1 MVREALHAA
10 GIIPPEVERLAAET
24 LLDDGHPR
32 FVWTDTKTDPA
43 TYVQVILESIAER
56 QRWRTNTS
64 RPSKSPETIR
74 QLVMPSHPDRLA
86 TLAASPDNCPT
97 VGGGLAVQGRAQR
110 NHAVTRSALDGE
122 GADHHFHP
130 DLSGDAVTPSEPP
143 GVT

>member
-56 QRWRTNTS
+56 QRWRNQYEQAKQVTGNYSATS
-64 RPSKSPETIR
+64 
-74 QLVMPSHPDRLA
+74 D
-86 TLAASPDNCPT
+86 
-97 VGGGLAVQGRAQR
+97 AQ
-110 NHAVTRSALDGE
+110 
-122 GADHHFHP
+122 
-130 DLSGDAVTPSEPP
+130 PP
-143 GVT
+143 